1 MGRDG
6 SATRERLVD
15 AAEHVFAS
23 LGIEDA
29 NLREINRAAG
39 QSNNSALHYH
49 FGSREALLQAV
60 VRRHRDAIDS
70 RRRVLVEELGGK
82 EPSIEELLVVA
93 VWPLGF
99 QLDTESGRN
108 YLRTLVHMRRRSEM
122 RTHHSLNPDST
133 DDLQWA
139 YSQLQARLV
148 HLPDALRAERLGVWI
163 DMAVGAMASRAED
176 IQDGVDHS
184 LDNNEFMNNLIDM
197 GVAALTA
204 PSRLTTARPAG
215 SGG

>member
-60 VRRHRDAIDS
+60 VRRHRDAID
-70 RRRVLVEELGGK
+70 
-82 EPSIEELLVVA
+82 
-93 VWPLGF
+93 
-99 QLDTESGRN
+99 
-108 YLRTLVHMRRRSEM
+108 
-122 RTHHSLNPDST
+122 
-133 DDLQWA
+133 
-139 YSQLQARLV
+139 
-148 HLPDALRAERLGVWI
+148 
-163 DMAVGAMASRAED
+163 
-176 IQDGVDHS
+176 
-184 LDNNEFMNNLIDM
+184 
-197 GVAALTA
+197 
-204 PSRLTTARPAG
+204 
-215 SGG
+215 

>member
-1 MGRDG
+1 
-6 SATRERLVD
+6 
-15 AAEHVFAS
+15 
-23 LGIEDA
+23 
-29 NLREINRAAG
+29 
-39 QSNNSALHYH
+39 
-49 FGSREALLQAV
+49 
-60 VRRHRDAIDS
+60 
-70 RRRVLVEELGGK
+70 
-82 EPSIEELLVVA
+82 
-93 VWPLGF
+93 
-99 QLDTESGRN
+99 
-108 YLRTLVHMRRRSEM
+108 M

-148 HLPDALRAERLGVWI
+148 HLPDALLAERLGVWI